1 MEDGQYDSTVMQI
14 LATCSMVPNFLAVL
28 GDKYPA
34 EAVPLGGKVLG
45 LGYNLEEDEVAFK
58 LKLIFYVK
66 VKNR

>member
-14 LATCSMVPNFLAVL
+14 LANSILCSMVPNFLAVL

-58 LKLIFYVK
+58 LKLIF
-66 VKNR
+66 